1 MSGNASRSKGRRG
14 ETAFK
19 NLLTSRD
26 WSVADLSSGISS
38 EDLLV
43 IDPDGVTWSC
53 EVKNTMNIMLS
64 HFYQAKRQA
73 AERKARWM
81 LANKLHGTTSW
92 LVRRQGEKPVVWHE
106 KEA

>member
-1 MSGNASRSKGRRG
+1 MALLLGRRG

-53 EVKNTMNIMLS
+53 EVKNTAIITTA
-64 HFYQAKRQA
+64 HVAQAMVQGVK
-73 AERKARWM
+73 RKARWM
-81 LANKLHGTTSW
+81 LANHIPGTSSW

-106 KEA
+106 